1 MLEVSF
7 QLKGSVVTVV
17 VLELRHYDET
27 LTDQLKAKIDAAP
40 QFFVN
45 SPVLINL
52 EKLDNPDAVPSL
64 QPLLGSCRELGLLP
78 LGFAGAP
85 DSLHRIIADTGLA
98 LLPPPGERASKMATR
113 SDGPTEAAM
122 DVAPEVPPSPRAHK
136 IITRPVRSGQQ
147 VYAEGG
153 DLILLAQVSEGAEV
167 LADGHIHVY
176 GALRGRALAGVR
188 GDTEARIFCQS
199 LEAELV
205 SVAGHFL
212 LQDAFDPALLKQ
224 PAQIHMAGDS
234 LSIVRL

>member
-7 QLKGSVVTVV
+7 QLKGSVVTIV

-27 LTDQLKAKIDAAP
+27 LADQLKAKIDAAP

-52 EKLDNPDAVPSL
+52 EKLDNPDAVSSL
-64 QPLLGSCRELGLLP
+64 QPLLARCRELGLLP

-85 DSLHRIIADTGLA
+85 DSLQPVIGETGLA
-98 LLPPPGERASKMATR
+98 LLPPPGERASKMA
-113 SDGPTEAAM
+113 AA
-122 DVAPEVPPSPRAHK
+122 PSPRASRV
-136 IITRPVRSGQQ
+136 ITRPVRSGQQ

-176 GALRGRALAGVR
+176 GALRGRALAGVN

-205 SVAGHFL
+205 SVAGNFL

-224 PAQIHMAGDS
+224 PVQIHLAGES
-234 LSIVRL
+234 LNMVRL